1 MNSSWLS
8 RITIAVLSPLPL
20 IYANAALAAPTPEQN
35 FPEAEIPEEVLRT
48 QIILDVRSPIDGT
61 PMSLV
66 EYAEFQARQE
76 ALYQP
81 PATVSEEVRGVVRAL
96 KIRRFVKKVL
106 PFIPIK

>member
-1 MNSSWLS
+1 MNRFWLYQ
-8 RITIAVLSPLPL
+8 IAIVALSPLPL
-20 IYANAALAAPTPEQN
+20 VYPNAAIAAPTPEQN
-35 FPEAEIPEEVLRT
+35 FLEAEIPEEVLRT

-61 PMSLV
+61 PMSPV

-96 KIRRFVKKVL
+96 KIRRFIKRVL